1 MVYQQKKRNNTIYS
15 VLQPKSI
22 LYLVVDFCCKML
34 YIYSIEIETTTQT
47 KGNKMTLNELKT
59 KYVEQIQ
66 ERIARYEN
74 KEPLNDV
81 TKMKLRQDQ
90 IDLYRKMIE
99 ISKNYDGVVNN
110 SDIAAMAI
118 IDSYVVGILN
128 K

>member
-1 MVYQQKKRNNTIYS
+1 
-15 VLQPKSI
+15 
-22 LYLVVDFCCKML
+22 
-34 YIYSIEIETTTQT
+34 
-47 KGNKMTLNELKT
+47 MTLNELKT